1 MAFEKKIYPD
11 GDSIFSLP
19 KWKQIAEEIEAG
31 LKPVSYEKNEEQ
43 NRMFQEDEV
52 GLKHPVNGSFIR
64 IKDDG
69 AIEAFTA
76 YGTGMRIN
84 TNNTSQLFS
93 DRVQL
98 IGRELD
104 IRSNANGTNLNGEVL
119 GEGTYQ
125 SYPYKKGLS
134 ARFLEEANVA
144 GLNTY
149 GLEETK

>member
-1 MAFEKKIYPD
+1 MAFESKYYPD
-11 GDSIFSLP
+11 GDIVFHTPDWRKKL
-19 KWKQIAEEIEAG
+19 EEAAALFGE
-31 LKPVSYEKNEEQ
+31 VSYSEEEK
-43 NRMFQEDEV
+43 RKHSFQEQEV
-52 GLKHPVNGSFIR
+52 GLKHPQNGSYLR
-64 IKDDG
+64 INDDG
-69 AIEAFTA
+69 SIEAFTA

-84 TNNTSQLFS
+84 PNNTIQLFS

-119 GEGTYQ
+119 GKGSYQ